1 MSETVHSV
9 TIMNGEGY
17 YSHQDIKVLITIV
30 HKSERIQ
37 ILRMIQ
43 EIDPA
48 AFVSQSRAEGVYG
61 NGFNAIKA

>member
-1 MSETVHSV
+1 
-9 TIMNGEGY
+9 MNGEGY

-30 HKSERIQ
+30 HKRESVK

-43 EIDPA
+43 ETDPA

-61 NGFNAIKA
+61 NGFNVIKP